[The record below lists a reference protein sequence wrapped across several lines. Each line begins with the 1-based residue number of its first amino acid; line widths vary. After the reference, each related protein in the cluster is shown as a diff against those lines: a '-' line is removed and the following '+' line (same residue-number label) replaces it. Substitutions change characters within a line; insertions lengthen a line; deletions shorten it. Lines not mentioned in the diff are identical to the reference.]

1 MKKRIVSFIL
11 AAVITVTGLTV
22 PAFAAKKADTE
33 ERYNVR
39 MAQLTRRLEQDADV
53 AKAAEKNAVFLSV
66 SDGKSRA
73 VTFSAKSGSLSASLD
88 SVLSKAKAS
97 GVYPK
102 WLKLDA
108 VTSVEEISYED
119 FREEYA
125 KGKRGGSL
133 RKGIAFNSYF
143 GRALLDSQLNSF
155 GLLSYETGELDLK
168 KINEYFKEIG
178 KKQLDKIPDTLYLF
192 ETRGY
197 FTDGQAVRLLNETAN
212 TNGRRDYTTDRDGI
226 AELAKMSS
234 GYLSKLTG
242 KDGKMVYGY
251 YPIDDEEINGYSII
265 RHCGTVWN
273 MVLQYEITRDKK
285 LRTSIDRA
293 IGYLLDSLHWKD
305 KNTAFLIDKTEL
317 NVGGNGIALL
327 ALTSY
332 AEIMGTD
339 RYNKEIEA
347 LANGIL
353 YMQKEDGSFTH
364 ALHKDYT
371 VSRDYIIIFYDGE
384 AMYGMLKA
392 YGILG
397 KSKYLNGAKKAA
409 DYFIDNNYE
418 EQHSHWIAYGFNE
431 LTKYSPLEKYFAFGL
446 RNVDSEFLTRM
457 KNTKSGSPTRGEVI
471 GATFELY
478 DRLIQSGIECEELN
492 TYDEQL
498 LIEAFEARIDYGLN
512 YFQFPEYAMYFKNPS
527 KVLNSFAIREDLFRI
542 RIDDIQHFMG
552 GYYLYWKNYDR
563 IQELKQV

>member
-1 MKKRIVSFIL
+1 ML
-11 AAVITVTGLTV
+11 AAVIAVTGLAV
-22 PAFAAKKADTE
+22 PVFAANKADTE
-33 ERYNVR
+33 ERYDVR
-39 MAQLTRRLEQDADV
+39 MAQLTRLLEQDGDT
-53 AKAAEKNAVFLSV
+53 AKAADKNAVFLSV
-66 SDGKSRA
+66 SNGKSRA
-73 VTFSAKSGSLSASLD
+73 ATFYAKAGSLSDSLN

-102 WLKLDA
+102 WLKLDV
-108 VTSVEEISYED
+108 VTSVEEISYE
-119 FREEYA
+119 ELTEKYL
-125 KGKRGGSL
+125 KGKRRGSL

-155 GLLSYETGELDLK
+155 GLLSYETGKLDLK
-168 KINEYFKEIG
+168 KINGYFKETG
-178 KKQLDKIPDTLYLF
+178 KKKLDKIPDTLYLF

-197 FTDGQAVRLLNETAN
+197 FTDGHAVRLLNKTAN
-212 TNGRRDYTTDRDGI
+212 TKGRRDYTTDRDGL
-226 AELAKMSS
+226 AELAEMSS

-242 KDGKMVYGY
+242 RDGKMVYGY
-251 YPIDDEEINGYSII
+251 YPINDEEMDDYNII
-265 RHCGTVWN
+265 RHSGTVWN
-273 MVLQYEITRDKK
+273 MVLQYDITRDKELLK
-285 LRTSIDRA
+285 SIDRA
-293 IGYLLDSLHWKD
+293 IGYLLNSLQWKD
-305 KNTAFLIDKTEL
+305 EKTAFLVDQKEL
-317 NVGGNGIALL
+317 NIGGNGIALL

-347 LANGIL
+347 LANGVL
-353 YMQKEDGSFTH
+353 FMQKKDGSFTH
-364 ALHKDYT
+364 TLRKDYT
-371 VSRDYIIIFYDGE
+371 VSRDYVIVFYDGE

-397 KSKYLNGAKKAA
+397 DSKYLNGAKKAA
-409 DYFIDNNYE
+409 NYFIDNNYE

-431 LTKYSPLEKYFAFGL
+431 LTKYVPQKKYFAFGL
-446 RNVDSEFLTRM
+446 RNVDNDYLM
-457 KNTKSGSPTRGEVI
+457 QLKNTRSGSPTRGEVV

-478 DRLIQSGIECEELN
+478 DRLIKSGIKCEELK

-498 LIEAFEARIDYGLN
+498 LIEAFESRIDYGLN

-527 KVLNSFAIREDLFRI
+527 AVLNSFAIREDLFRI

-563 IQELKQV
+563 VQELKNQ

>member
-1 MKKRIVSFIL
+1 ML
-11 AAVITVTGLTV
+11 AAVITVTGLAV
-22 PAFAAKKADTE
+22 PVFAANKADTE
-33 ERYNVR
+33 ERYDVR
-39 MAQLTRRLEQDADV
+39 MAQLTRLLEQDEDAVRAAD
-53 AKAAEKNAVFLSV
+53 KNAVFLSV
-66 SDGKSRA
+66 SNGKSRA
-73 VTFSAKSGSLSASLD
+73 VTFYAKTGSLSDSLD

-102 WLKLDA
+102 WLKLDV
-108 VTSVEEISYED
+108 VTSVEEISYE
-119 FREEYA
+119 ELTEKYL
-125 KGKRGGSL
+125 KGKRCGSL

-168 KINEYFKEIG
+168 KINGYFKETG
-178 KKQLDKIPDTLYLF
+178 KKKLDKIPDTLYLF
-192 ETRGY
+192 ETQGY
-197 FTDGQAVRLLNETAN
+197 FTDGHAVPLLNKTEN
-212 TNGRRDYTTDRDGI
+212 TKGRRGYTADRDGL
-226 AELAKMSS
+226 AELAEMSS

-242 KDGKMVYGY
+242 RGGKMVYGY
-251 YPIDDEEINGYSII
+251 YPINDEEIDDYNII
-265 RHCGTVWN
+265 RHSGTVWN
-273 MVLQYEITRDKK
+273 MVLQYDITRDKE
-285 LRTSIDRA
+285 LLNSIDRA
-293 IGYLLDSLHWKD
+293 IGYLLNSLQWKD
-305 KNTAFLIDKTEL
+305 EKTAFLADKREL
-317 NVGGNGIALL
+317 NIGGNGIALL

-332 AEIMGTD
+332 AEIMDTD

-347 LANGIL
+347 LANGVL
-353 YMQKEDGSFTH
+353 FMQKKDGSFTH
-364 ALHKDYT
+364 TLHKDYT
-371 VSRDYIIIFYDGE
+371 VSRDYVIVFYDGE

-409 DYFIDNNYE
+409 NYFIDNNYE

-431 LTKYSPLEKYFAFGL
+431 LTKYVPQKKYFAFGL
-446 RNVDSEFLTRM
+446 RNVDNDYLM
-457 KNTKSGSPTRGEVI
+457 QVKNTRSGSPTRGEVV

-478 DRLIQSGIECEELN
+478 DRLIKSGIECEELK

-498 LIEAFEARIDYGLN
+498 LIEAFESRIDYGLN

-527 KVLNSFAIREDLFRI
+527 AVLNSFAIREDLFRI

-563 IQELKQV
+563 VQELKNQ